1 MELGSE
7 QAVEHLMTE
16 DCLSDLVH
24 QRVLS
29 LLTPVLC
36 IATLLEVQTQRFMLR
51 NLEGETPDGLASD
64 STPDISTRMNL
75 HDSLRDLGIGVGG
88 PAGGL
93 LVANIV
99 PDPIMANLSVTLG
112 SLAALTVII
121 KNVIDIWK
129 NNQK

>member
-1 MELGSE
+1 M
-7 QAVEHLMTE
+7 
-16 DCLSDLVH
+16 
-24 QRVLS
+24 
-29 LLTPVLC
+29 P
-36 IATLLEVQTQRFMLR
+36 
-51 NLEGETPDGLASD
+51 NLPET
-64 STPDISTRMNL
+64 
-75 HDSLRDLGIGVGG
+75 LRDLGIGVGG

-93 LVANIV
+93 FIASIV

>member
-1 MELGSE
+1 M
-7 QAVEHLMTE
+7 
-16 DCLSDLVH
+16 
-24 QRVLS
+24 
-29 LLTPVLC
+29 
-36 IATLLEVQTQRFMLR
+36 
-51 NLEGETPDGLASD
+51 
-64 STPDISTRMNL
+64 MNL

-93 LVANIV
+93 FIANIV

-121 KNVIDIWK
+121 KNVLDIWK